1 LSTRR
6 TLIRLLALYIDFI
19 VIGTFVTLGN
29 YAFGVAI
36 GYIPGI
42 GNSWYVE
49 IGVSAG
55 LTALA
60 RMLGLSL
67 GEALLEYALD
77 EADFERRGRLWPNLL
92 LGTFLMLDGLKL
104 MVRWSQ
110 LDVAVPVFGLV
121 ETTALKVIILV
132 AMGLV
137 SVVAGAM
144 LLAFQPMS
152 RLAAAGS
159 LALSAFS
166 LAMSWPVLEEAIERV
181 QVARREAQGLP
192 IREGEIESMQ
202 AMLPFLS
209 VSMLAVGIVLL
220 LLSRERSS

>member
-1 LSTRR
+1 VRR

-29 YAFGVAI
+29 YVAGLI
-36 GYIPGI
+36 AGYIPGI
-42 GNSWYVE
+42 GNDWYVE

-67 GEALLEYALD
+67 GGALLYYALD
-77 EADFERRGRLWPNLL
+77 EAGSETHRRLWPNLV

-110 LDVAVPVFGLV
+110 LDVAVPVFGMV
-121 ETTALKVIILV
+121 ETTAIKVIVLI
-132 AMGLV
+132 AMGAV

-144 LLAFQPMS
+144 LLAFRPMS
-152 RLAAAGS
+152 RIAAAGS
-159 LALSAFS
+159 LALSSLS
-166 LAMSWPVLEEAIERV
+166 LAISWPVLDEAIGRV
-181 QVARREAQGLP
+181 QVARRQAQGIP
-192 IREGEIESMQ
+192 IREGEIESIQ

-209 VSMLAVGIVLL
+209 AGMFAVGIVLL
-220 LLSRERSS
+220 LLSREQPS

>member
-1 LSTRR
+1 MRR

-29 YAFGVAI
+29 YAFGVAM

-42 GNSWYVE
+42 GNHWYVE

-77 EADFERRGRLWPNLL
+77 EADFQRRGRLWPNLV

-121 ETTALKVIILV
+121 ETTTLKVIILV

-159 LALSAFS
+159 LALSALS

-209 VSMLAVGIVLL
+209 VGLLAVGIVLL
-220 LLSRERSS
+220 LLSRQRSS

>member
-1 LSTRR
+1 VRR

-19 VIGTFVTLGN
+19 VIGTFVALCN
-29 YAFGVAI
+29 YVAGLI
-36 GYIPGI
+36 AGYIPGI
-42 GNSWYVE
+42 GNDWYVE

-67 GEALLEYALD
+67 GEALLDYALD
-77 EADFERRGRLWPNLL
+77 EAGSETRRRLWPNLV

-110 LDVAVPVFGLV
+110 LDVAVPVFGMI
-121 ETTALKVIILV
+121 ETTAIKMIVLI
-132 AMGLV
+132 AMGAV

-144 LLAFQPMS
+144 LLAFRPMS
-152 RLAAAGS
+152 RIAAAGS
-159 LALSAFS
+159 LALSSLS
-166 LAMSWPVLEEAIERV
+166 LAISWPVLDEAIGRV
-181 QVARREAQGLP
+181 QVARRQAQGIP
-192 IREGEIESMQ
+192 IREGEIESIQ

-209 VSMLAVGIVLL
+209 AGMFAVGIVLL
-220 LLSRERSS
+220 LLSRERPS

>member
-1 LSTRR
+1 MRR
-6 TLIRLLALYIDFI
+6 TLIRLLALYLDFI
-19 VIGTFVTLGN
+19 VIGTFVALGN
-29 YAFGVAI
+29 YVAGLVA
-36 GYIPGI
+36 GYMPGI
-42 GNSWYVE
+42 GNDWYVE

-67 GEALLEYALD
+67 GEALLGYALD
-77 EADFERRGRLWPNLL
+77 EADSETRRRLWPNLV

-104 MVRWSQ
+104 IVRWSQ
-110 LDVAVPVFGLV
+110 LDVAVPVFGMV
-121 ETTALKVIILV
+121 ETTALKVVVLI

-137 SVVAGAM
+137 SVIAGAM
-144 LLAFQPMS
+144 LLAFLPKS
-152 RLAAAGS
+152 RIAATGS
-159 LALSAFS
+159 LALSALS
-166 LAMSWPVLEEAIERV
+166 LAISWPVLDQAIGRV

-209 VSMLAVGIVLL
+209 AGMLAVFVVLL
-220 LLSRERSS
+220 LLSRERPA

>member
-1 LSTRR
+1 MRR

-29 YAFGVAI
+29 YAFGVAM
-36 GYIPGI
+36 GYIPDI
-42 GNSWYVE
+42 GNNWYVE

-67 GEALLEYALD
+67 GEALLDYALD
-77 EADFERRGRLWPNLL
+77 EADSERRGRLWPNLV

-110 LDVAVPVFGLV
+110 LDIAVPVFGLV
-121 ETTALKVIILV
+121 ETTALKVVILV
-132 AMGLV
+132 AMGVV

-144 LLAFQPMS
+144 LLAFRPMA
-152 RLAAAGS
+152 RITAAGS
-159 LALSAFS
+159 LALSALS
-166 LAMSWPVLEEAIERV
+166 LAMGWSVLDEAIARV

-192 IREGEIESMQ
+192 ISEGENESMQ

-209 VSMLAVGIVLL
+209 VGMLAVCIVLL
-220 LLSRERSS
+220 LLSRERPA

>member
-1 LSTRR
+1 MRR

-29 YAFGVAI
+29 YVAGLI
-36 GYIPGI
+36 AGYTSGI
-42 GNSWYVE
+42 GNDWYVE

-67 GEALLEYALD
+67 GGALLDYALD
-77 EADFERRGRLWPNLL
+77 EAGSETHRRLWPNLV

-110 LDVAVPVFGLV
+110 LDVAVPVFGMV
-121 ETTALKVIILV
+121 ETTAIKVIVLI
-132 AMGLV
+132 AMGAV

-144 LLAFQPMS
+144 LLAFRPMS
-152 RLAAAGS
+152 RIAAAGS
-159 LALSAFS
+159 LALSSLS
-166 LAMSWPVLEEAIERV
+166 LAISWPVLDEAIGRV
-181 QVARREAQGLP
+181 QVARRQAEGIP
-192 IREGEIESMQ
+192 IREGEIESIQ

-209 VSMLAVGIVLL
+209 AGMFAVGIVLL
-220 LLSRERSS
+220 LLSREQPS

>member
-1 LSTRR
+1 MRR

-29 YAFGVAI
+29 YAFGVAM

-42 GNSWYVE
+42 GNNWYVE
-49 IGVSAG
+49 IGASAG
-55 LTALA
+55 LTGLA

-67 GEALLEYALD
+67 GEALLDYALD
-77 EADFERRGRLWPNLL
+77 EADSETRRRLWPNLV

-110 LDVAVPVFGLV
+110 LDVAVPVFGMV
-121 ETTALKVIILV
+121 ETTAPKVVVLI

-144 LLAFQPMS
+144 LLAFRPMS
-152 RLAAAGS
+152 RIAAAGS
-159 LALSAFS
+159 LVLSALS
-166 LAMSWPVLEEAIERV
+166 LALSWPVLHEAIGRV
-181 QVARREAQGLP
+181 HVARREAQGLP
-192 IREGEIESMQ
+192 IREGEIESVQ

-209 VSMLAVGIVLL
+209 AGLLAVAIVLL
-220 LLSRERSS
+220 LLCRERPA

>member
-1 LSTRR
+1 MRR

-29 YAFGVAI
+29 YALGQAM
-36 GYIPGI
+36 GYISGI
-42 GNSWYVE
+42 GNDWYVE
-49 IGVSAG
+49 IGASAG

-67 GEALLEYALD
+67 GEALLDHALD
-77 EADFERRGRLWPNLL
+77 EADSEAPGRLWPNLV

-110 LDVAVPVFGLV
+110 LDVAVPVFGMV
-121 ETTALKVIILV
+121 ETTALKVIVLV
-132 AMGLV
+132 AMGAV

-144 LLAFQPMS
+144 LLAFRPMS

-159 LALSAFS
+159 LALSALS
-166 LAMSWPVLEEAIERV
+166 LAISWPVLDAAIARV
-181 QVARREAQGLP
+181 QIARREAQGLP
-192 IREGEIESMQ
+192 VREGEVEAIQ

-209 VSMLAVGIVLL
+209 AGLLAVCVLLL